1 MRRIWAG
8 CGPRWGNDPSS
19 VTPPLPPE
27 EAGGYEA
34 VVMTSPVPP
43 IVILDRPQM
52 GENIGAAA
60 RVMANFGLE
69 TLRLVSP
76 RDGWPQER
84 AWATASGADWVLEGV
99 EVFDSVAAA
108 VTDLNTVF
116 ATTARPRETRQPVR
130 TPREASRVLFDDRA
144 SGLDIGLLFG
154 AERAG
159 LETTD
164 IALCHGIVTIPIDP
178 RHQSLNL
185 AQAVAINAYEWRTL
199 VLDAPPPNFRE
210 GDPPASGELQLGM
223 YEHLEKELDAAGF
236 FHPPEKFRSM
246 SQNLRVMLGRAAF
259 SAQEV
264 ATFRGVITALSK
276 GRGRVLERLAREKAG
291 KSVPSPL
298 AGEGGSRSETDE
310 GSR

>member
-1 MRRIWAG
+1 VR
-8 CGPRWGNDPSS
+8 
-19 VTPPLPPE
+19 
-27 EAGGYEA
+27 GG
-34 VVMTSPVPP
+34 MTEPVPP
-43 IVILDRPQM
+43 VVILDRPQM
-52 GENIGAAA
+52 AENIGAVA
-60 RVMANFGLE
+60 RVMANFGLD

-84 AWATASGADWVLEGV
+84 AWATASGADWVLDGV
-99 EVFDSVAAA
+99 QVFDSVAAA
-108 VTDLNTVF
+108 VADLNTVF

-130 TPREASRVLFDDRA
+130 TPREASRILYDDRA
-144 SGLDIGLLFG
+144 SGLNIGLLFG

-164 IALCHGIVTIPIDP
+164 IALCQGIVTIPIDP

-210 GDPPASGELQLGM
+210 GEPPADGALALGM
-223 YEHLEKELDAAGF
+223 YEHLERELDAAGF

-276 GRGRVLERLAREKAG
+276 GRGRVLERLAREKAA
-291 KSVPSPL
+291 KES
-298 AGEGGSRSETDE
+298 
-310 GSR
+310 

>member
-1 MRRIWAG
+1 MA
-8 CGPRWGNDPSS
+8 
-19 VTPPLPPE
+19 
-27 EAGGYEA
+27 
-34 VVMTSPVPP
+34 
-43 IVILDRPQM
+43 
-52 GENIGAAA
+52 ENIGAVA
-60 RVMANFGLE
+60 RVMANFGLDR
-69 TLRLVSP
+69 LRLVSP

-84 AWATASGADWVLEGV
+84 AWATASGADWVLEGAQ
-99 EVFDSVAAA
+99 VFDSVAAA
-108 VTDLNTVF
+108 VADLNTVF

-130 TPREASRVLFDDRA
+130 TPREASRVLYDGRA
-144 SGLDIGLLFG
+144 SGLAIGLLFG

-210 GDPPASGELQLGM
+210 GDPPASGELALGM
-223 YEHLEKELDAAGF
+223 YEHLEKELDTAGF

-291 KSVPSPL
+291 K
-298 AGEGGSRSETDE
+298 D
-310 GSR
+310 